1 VLDRFSVFAE
11 ALHHPE
17 GVAWDPVGERVIAG
31 GEAGELY
38 GVSLDGDVDLLSSSG
53 GSMLGVAVDG
63 TGRIYACDAG
73 LGEVIRFDP
82 RSKELGTY
90 ARGPD
95 GGELD
100 TPNML
105 AFDDRGWL
113 YVSCSGE
120 EDEGRAGIVRVAADG
135 DVRWWSRD
143 VARYPN
149 GLCLA
154 ADGRSLLL
162 VESRLPGLVRV
173 PIGPDG
179 SSGPREPFVE
189 LPGTEPDGV
198 TLDEQG
204 DAYITRYRP
213 DGIVRVTSAGA
224 VEIVADDP
232 LAHVFDAPTNLAF
245 VGPSLDRAVVAN
257 VGDTFLLIGDLG
269 VRGLP
274 LRYPE
279 LP

>member
-1 VLDRFSVFAE
+1 VLDRFSVLAE
-11 ALHHPE
+11 GLHHPE
-17 GVAWDPVGERVIAG
+17 GVTWDPVGERVIAG
-31 GEAGELY
+31 GEGGELY
-38 GVSLDGDVDLLSSSG
+38 GVSLDGDVDLLSNSG

-73 LGEVIRFDP
+73 RGEVIRFDP
-82 RSKELGTY
+82 RSKELRTF

-105 AFDDRGWL
+105 AFDDRGSL

-120 EDEGRAGIVRVAADG
+120 EDEDQAGIVRVTPDG
-135 DVRWWSRD
+135 EVRWWCRD

-154 ADGRSLLL
+154 EDGRSLLL
-162 VESRLPGLVRV
+162 VESRLPGLVRI
-173 PIGPDG
+173 PIRPDG
-179 SSGPREPFVE
+179 SPGPREPFVVLAE
-189 LPGTEPDGV
+189 TEPDGV
-198 TLDEQG
+198 ALDERG
-204 DAYITRYRP
+204 DAYVTRYRP
-213 DGIVRVTSAGA
+213 DGVVRVTHAGA

-257 VGDTFLLIGDLG
+257 VGDMFLLIGDLG